1 MAVAAVSSNTMT
13 RSNRAVMLAFAALG
27 LGASATSTWV
37 HYRLLTQ
44 PGFTSFCDVSA
55 TVSCTEAYLSQY
67 GSFLGVPVAI
77 FGMVYFAAVGALAG
91 IGGRNGSPA
100 RDAVPGYIF
109 VLSTLALAFVLY
121 LGYAAFFILNAIC
134 ILCAATYVSVMGI
147 FILSGKAS
155 STPVSALPG
164 RLGADVNR
172 LAKSP
177 AALAI
182 LAIVVIGSTLLAV
195 SFPSESAAASSAA
208 APDLPPVT
216 AEQRTQLA
224 QWWEVQPKVD
234 LPVAADGAKVVIV
247 KFNDYQCPP
256 CRLTHDAYKGVI
268 AKHTA
273 GGQVKYVLKHFP
285 LEPECNVNAPGG
297 IHTAAC
303 EAAAAVLLAR
313 PRGTADKME
322 EWLFANQGPPQLS
335 SAQVRA
341 AARDVAGIADFDAR
355 YAEALKEVRSDAAL
369 GGTLQVNSTPTFFI
383 NGRKIPQILQPQ
395 YFEVLIEL
403 ELNRGQ

>member
-1 MAVAAVSSNTMT
+1 MTSSKRLFILVAAAVGLASS
-13 RSNRAVMLAFAALG
+13 L
-27 LGASATSTWV
+27 TSTYV
-37 HYRLLTQ
+37 HYRLLTE

-77 FGMVYFAAVGALAG
+77 FGTAYFVAVLGLAG
-91 IGGRNGSPA
+91 LGGRQRSSA

-109 VLSTLALAFVLY
+109 VLSTIALAFVLY
-121 LGYAAFFILNAIC
+121 LAYAAFFILNAFC
-134 ILCAATYVSVMGI
+134 ILCAITYVAVVAI
-147 FILSGKAS
+147 FIVSGTTS
-155 STPVSALPG
+155 PVPVSALPG
-164 RLGADVNR
+164 RLGADANR

-182 LAIVVIGSTLLAV
+182 LALVVVGTSLLAV
-195 SFPSESAAASSAA
+195 TFPNESAAPGGTTAA
-208 APDLPPVT
+208 ELPPVT
-216 AEQRTQLA
+216 ADQRAQLA
-224 QWWEVQPKVD
+224 QWWDLQPRVD
-234 LPVAADGAKVVIV
+234 VPVAADGATVVIV

-273 GGQVKYVLKHFP
+273 GGQVKYVIKHFP
-285 LEPECNVNAPGG
+285 LEPECNANAPGG
-297 IHTAAC
+297 GHTAAC
-303 EAAAAVLLAR
+303 EAAAAVLLAQ

-335 SAQVRA
+335 PGQVRA
-341 AARDVAGIADFDAR
+341 AARDVAGIDDFDAR
-355 YAEALKEVRSDAAL
+355 YPEVLKEIRADANL
-369 GGTLQVNSTPTFFI
+369 GGQLNVNSTPTFFI
-383 NGRKIPQILQPQ
+383 NGRKLPQILQPQ

-403 ELNRGQ
+403 ELNRAGPTGS